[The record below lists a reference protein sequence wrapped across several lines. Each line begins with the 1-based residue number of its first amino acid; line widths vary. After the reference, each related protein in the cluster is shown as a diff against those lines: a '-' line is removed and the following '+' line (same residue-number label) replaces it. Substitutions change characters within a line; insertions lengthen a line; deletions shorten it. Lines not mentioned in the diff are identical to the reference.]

1 MLDRV
6 EIALEG
12 RLAIGVRAY
21 VVVLGARVAADG
33 FASCGRH
40 GERRGERKHQ
50 GKQGGDGHRNGYDK
64 MGCRMLLAQ
73 RIPLNPTNGLAVQEG
88 SPTATRGVDT
98 RTGTLEA
105 LVGETSVHQM
115 VQPPDT
121 SITAPLMYEA
131 SSEASHA

>member
-40 GERRGERKHQ
+40 GERGGERKRQ
-50 GKQGGDGHRNGYDK
+50 GKQGGYGHRNGYDK

-73 RIPLNPTNGLAVQEG
+73 RIPLNPTNGLVVQSRARRACRTRVSG
-88 SPTATRGVDT
+88 TARAFVHKRFWKVYAGLPRGRRRIVFDAH
-98 RTGTLEA
+98 L
-105 LVGETSVHQM
+105 S
-115 VQPPDT
+115 
-121 SITAPLMYEA
+121 
-131 SSEASHA
+131 